1 MKQTTWI
8 VLNYFLYFVIHYYIF
23 LHAVFLIT
31 SAVCRIIMCNT
42 DKWRTKSWNNQI
54 VILQILLEK
63 TALCFSTYGKLVIN
77 ILLLLNMHPLDKLF
91 IVITMSVYLPKNLS
105 EKHILLYKCRIN
117 VYKSSFCWVYEDE
130 DVELCLLFH

>member
-1 MKQTTWI
+1 MSLTPMKQTTWI
-8 VLNYFLYFVIHYYIF
+8 VLNYFLYFVIHYYTF

-63 TALCFSTYGKLVIN
+63 TALVIN
-77 ILLLLNMHPLDKLF
+77 ILLLLNMLPIDKCQS
-91 IVITMSVYLPKNLS
+91 TYQKNLS

-117 VYKSSFCWVYEDE
+117 LYKSSFCWVYEDE